1 MKAQKLRTE
10 CYLPK
15 SEKRSTCRNEAR
27 VNIDTELHTGTGC
40 SNVLSNNRIT
50 IDRDSGIHKSAR
62 QNDSK
67 EFHHKEISI

>member
-1 MKAQKLRTE
+1 M
-10 CYLPK
+10 
-15 SEKRSTCRNEAR
+15 NEAG
-27 VNIDTELHTGTGC
+27 VNIGTKLHTGTGW
-40 SNVLSNNRIT
+40 SSVLSNNRIT

>member
-1 MKAQKLRTE
+1 MKSQKLRTE

-15 SEKRSTCRNEAR
+15 SEKRSAHRNEAG
-27 VNIDTELHTGTGC
+27 VNIGTKLYTGTGW
-40 SNVLSNNRIT
+40 SSVLSNNRIT